1 MTDVLIFSIGSVLF
15 IVLTGATILFLYFRF
30 SEIYRTD
37 QAADPEAPVIIT
49 KGTSEMFAA
58 GKAAPASS

>member
-30 SEIYRTD
+30 SELYRVD
-37 QAADPEAPVIIT
+37 QAADPAAPVVIT
-49 KGTSEMFAA
+49 DGATEVFAA
-58 GKAAPASS
+58 GRTAPA